1 MPLDAFPGIGVTVMF
16 DSHGCSGAAHAEGMN
31 YLNEKSDGVQLL
43 GMKYYYQCIS
53 FDIIQVA

>member
-1 MPLDAFPGIGVTVMF
+1 MF
-16 DSHGCSGAAHAEGMN
+16 DSHGCGAAAHAAGMN

-53 FDIIQVA
+53 FDIIQGA